1 MRGPRRLG
9 HRQNP
14 LPQNPF
20 QFSDRLSTTITF
32 PQDCR
37 PPRFCSDPGAGDHC
51 DAEILPELAGLPG
64 LRGHDTAQ
72 AGQGVE
78 REAAPRHAI
87 SPRGIAHRARA
98 HQGEERLNPPHALA
112 ARAIRIGHLVEKAKE
127 RAPHRVNL
135 LAAVG
140 AFVPLGQPPGGQ
152 ERAEELVKVNDAL
165 PAEGLD
171 APAREGRKAFA

>member
-1 MRGPRRLG
+1 
-9 HRQNP
+9 
-14 LPQNPF
+14 
-20 QFSDRLSTTITF
+20 
-32 PQDCR
+32 
-37 PPRFCSDPGAGDHC
+37 
-51 DAEILPELAGLPG
+51 
-64 LRGHDTAQ
+64 
-72 AGQGVE
+72 
-78 REAAPRHAI
+78 
-87 SPRGIAHRARA
+87 
-98 HQGEERLNPPHALA
+98 
-112 ARAIRIGHLVEKAKE
+112 LVEKAKE